1 VTHPLSQLSAHT
13 PHGSS
18 LRLEQ
23 THAIKHATQHHTH
36 RLTLPFVLRLVRA
49 PRFMR
54 PNPVFGGGLTA
65 HRVLC
70 DDSRSCRN
78 YLQAPRYERLPAKY
92 AADDPFCDHQYTA
105 RRLASQSGAAEQT
118 PPYRDSIAAFEAALN
133 FTNDA
138 QSRKYGACGRAR
150 HTGTLGHS
158 LSSLPPRHLGSS
170 QSHTQEPHVAL
181 SDSTR

>member
-1 VTHPLSQLSAHT
+1 
-13 PHGSS
+13 
-18 LRLEQ
+18 
-23 THAIKHATQHHTH
+23 
-36 RLTLPFVLRLVRA
+36 
-49 PRFMR
+49 MR

-78 YLQAPRYERLPAKY
+78 YLQAPAKY

-118 PPYRDSIAAFEAALN
+118 PPYRDSIASFEAALN

-138 QSRKYGACGRAR
+138 QSRKYVALAYRERARAYRARVPSKEKAARRALGRALEHAR
-150 HTGTLGHS
+150 AATSMLRQPKPWRVLEFDGQSRRAAGQTSAVGAAQQLERELDEE
-158 LSSLPPRHLGSS
+158 LSY
-170 QSHTQEPHVAL
+170 AI
-181 SDSTR
+181 